1 MDEVGG
7 LAAIAIEEILGSLEF
22 SGLVDAV
29 GGEVPDGHNGLSGS
43 TLEHLGD
50 VIVELVM
57 DDGGDELLEPR
68 LAVKEADLLDGV
80 TSFEGHG
87 GDLGAAGKH
96 VSGSPVPGLLM
107 LDFDSGLTWISVGRA
122 RGSGLRWKNVLAVNA
137 TKALLKR
144 WRAVQCAD
152 VEEHLGL
159 EVKVSIRQQ
168 WVQPQDWL
176 DPWSLDM
183 GSAFRCISMPFLDA

>member
-22 SGLVDAV
+22 SGLVHTV
-29 GGEVPDGHNGLSGS
+29 GGEVPDGHNGLSGGA
-43 TLEHLGD
+43 LEHLGD
-50 VIVELVM
+50 VIVELVV

-80 TSFEGHG
+80 ASFEGHR
-87 GDLGAAGKH
+87 GDLGAAGEH
-96 VSGSPVPGLLM
+96 VSCGSVPGLLM

-122 RGSGLRWKNVLAVNA
+122 RGGGLRWEDVLVVNA

-152 VEEHLGL
+152 VEEHFVFEAKLNR
-159 EVKVSIRQQ
+159 VSVSGDSR
-168 WVQPQDWL
+168 
-176 DPWSLDM
+176 SL
-183 GSAFRCISMPFLDA
+183 L